1 MRKELTRGAC
11 QMIRMNESSRVGV
24 PMKYTTSFYRHS
36 ANSTRAADCFADPT
50 VEFPSLEEA
59 RTFAQAAA
67 NATQFETRLFR
78 IATADRNINEHWIK
92 DGDDWKLIPSRY
104 RARRA
109 RGGVKY

>member
-1 MRKELTRGAC
+1 MSAEPVG
-11 QMIRMNESSRVGV
+11 SS
-24 PMKYTTSFYRHS
+24 MKYTTYFYRHS
-36 ANSTRAADCFADPT
+36 ASSTRLADCFADPT

-67 NATQFETRLFR
+67 SATQFETHLFR
-78 IATADRNINEHWIK
+78 IATADRNVDEHWIK
-92 DGDDWKLIPSRY
+92 DDDDWKLIPRRY